1 MMVYGGM
8 QIRTQGEVKKMRYFY
23 DFEFSENG
31 STIEPISLGMV
42 SEDNRQLYLINNTYM
57 RRVWEKKHIPN
68 PWLQENVINKITDE
82 DAAKFGYN
90 IKLFPDL
97 VLKFIS
103 DNGKYKSRDEIEL
116 WGHYAAYDHVCLAQ
130 LWGPMINLP
139 EPIPMFTH
147 EDMTIKRDQPYLT
160 RDLNKYPEH
169 HALYDAKFQR
179 LQSEYWQYPSML
191 IFKQEE

>member
-1 MMVYGGM
+1 
-8 QIRTQGEVKKMRYFY
+8 MRYWY
-23 DFEFSENG
+23 DFEFEEDG

-42 SEDNRQLYLINNTYM
+42 AEDGRELYLINKDYIRDWREGFM
-57 RRVWEKKHIPN
+57 FPH
-68 PWLQENVINKITDE
+68 PWLVNNVLNHISDEEVAKYGTSIDNFSWKILD
-82 DAAKFGYN
+82 
-90 IKLFPDL
+90 
-97 VLKFIS
+97 FIS

-147 EDMTIKRDQPYLT
+147 EDMTAKRDQPYLT